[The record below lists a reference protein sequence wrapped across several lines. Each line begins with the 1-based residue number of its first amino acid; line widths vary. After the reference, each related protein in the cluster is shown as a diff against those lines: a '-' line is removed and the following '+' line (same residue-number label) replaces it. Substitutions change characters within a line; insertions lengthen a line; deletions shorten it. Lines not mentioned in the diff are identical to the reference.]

1 MDAGLGFGTMQ
12 IEIKTK
18 KSEGVER
25 LLEVS
30 VSVEAVREAE
40 EKSARRYA
48 TSARLPGFRPG
59 KAPAALVK
67 KKFREAIRQQ
77 ALESLLQEAY
87 QEVISREHLKVAAT
101 PHLHDVRYDEGK
113 PLVFELHVEVRPEIK
128 LERVQGFKVTKP
140 ASAVTDDTVREQLDQ
155 MRDQRANWAPVE
167 GKPEPADM
175 VTVLLATADEDGT
188 LPEGREYRIVL
199 GAGQAIPGIE
209 ELIMRMT
216 PGQTLE
222 DSVRWP
228 DDFPDEAQRG
238 KTKPVRVELQDVK
251 RKTLPVL
258 DDAFAREVGDF
269 ESLDALNA
277 AVRKDLE
284 SHAVRESDAGVRQA
298 LVDQLIEANAFDVPP
313 SWVNQLIDGN
323 MKAYQIPDDERER
336 FAAEFRPVA
345 ERQVRRDVIIDTL
358 AEREKLTATEADI
371 DERVADVASKRNAD
385 VGQVYASLQKA
396 GRLQEIE
403 RAITEDK
410 VFAWLLERNTVE

>member
-1 MDAGLGFGTMQ
+1 MQ
-12 IEIKTK
+12 LEIKTK

-30 VSVEAVREAE
+30 VPADTVREAE
-40 EKSARRYA
+40 EKTARRYA

-67 KKFREAIRQQ
+67 KKFRDAIRQQ
-77 ALESLLQEAY
+77 TLESLLQEAY
-87 QEVISREHLKVAAT
+87 QEVISREQLKVAAT

-113 PLVFELHVEVRPEIK
+113 PLVFELHVEVRPEIT
-128 LERVQGFKVTKP
+128 LDRVQGFKVSRP
-140 ASAVTDDTVREQLDQ
+140 SGEVTDDAVREQIDQ
-155 MRDQRANWAPVE
+155 LRDQRATWAPVD
-167 GKPEPADM
+167 GKPAPNDM
-175 VTVLLATADEDGT
+175 VTALLATADEDGT
-188 LPEGREYRIVL
+188 LPEGKEYRIVL

-209 ELIMRMT
+209 ELLMRMT

-222 DSVRWP
+222 ESVRWP
-228 DDFPDEAQRG
+228 DDFPDESQRG
-238 KTKPVRVELQDVK
+238 KSKPVRVTLQDVK

-269 ESLDALNA
+269 ESLDALQA
-277 AVRKDLE
+277 TVRKDLE
-284 SHAVRESDAGVRQA
+284 SHAVRESDATVRQ
-298 LVDQLIEANAFDVPP
+298 QLIDQIIQANAFDIPP
-313 SWVNQLIDGN
+313 SWVTQLIDGY
-323 MKAYQIPDDERER
+323 MKAYQIPEEERER
-336 FAAEFRPVA
+336 FSAEFRPVA

-371 DERVADVASKRNAD
+371 DERVAEVAAKRSAD

-410 VFAWLLERNTVE
+410 VFKWLLDRNTVE